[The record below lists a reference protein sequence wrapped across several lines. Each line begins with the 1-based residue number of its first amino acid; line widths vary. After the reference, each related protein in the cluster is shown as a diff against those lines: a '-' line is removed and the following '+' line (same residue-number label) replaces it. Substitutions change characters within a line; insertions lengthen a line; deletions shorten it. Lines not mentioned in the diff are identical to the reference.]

1 MPPLGRGKTIAFGII
16 LRSKTQ
22 IDACIKQLP
31 GEGGLSAKAVYGPL
45 RRGAERIMKPQQ
57 GVPSADYV
65 ERDGQA
71 KMLCQ
76 GYLRLEN
83 FYLERLGTAAQP
95 V

>member
-45 RRGAERIMKPQQ
+45 RRGAERTMKPQQ
-57 GVPSADYV
+57 SVSGADYV

-71 KMLCQ
+71 EMLRQ

-83 FYLERLGTAAQP
+83 F
-95 V
+95 

>member
-1 MPPLGRGKTIAFGII
+1 MPNSVALAMPPLGRGKTIAFGII

-22 IDACIKQLP
+22 IDASIEPLP

-45 RRGAERIMKPQQ
+45 RRGAERPAQLKQ
-57 GVPSADYV
+57 GIPSTDYV

-71 KMLCQ
+71 EMLRQ

-83 FYLERLGTAAQP
+83 FYL
-95 V
+95 

>member
-31 GEGGLSAKAVYGPL
+31 GKGGLSAKSVYGPL
-45 RRGAERIMKPQQ
+45 RGGAQRPVQPKQSI
-57 GVPSADYV
+57 PSTDDV

-71 KMLCQ
+71 EMLCQ

>member
-31 GEGGLSAKAVYGPL
+31 GEGGLAAKSVYGPL
-45 RRGAERIMKPQQ
+45 RGGAQRPVQPKQSI
-57 GVPSADYV
+57 PSTDDV

-71 KMLCQ
+71 EMLCQ

>member
-31 GEGGLSAKAVYGPL
+31 GKGGLSAKAVYRPL
-45 RRGAERIMKPQQ
+45 RGGAERPAQLKQ
-57 GVPSADYV
+57 GIPSTDDV

-71 KMLCQ
+71 EMLRQ

>member
-22 IDACIKQLP
+22 IDASIEQLP
-31 GEGGLSAKAVYGPL
+31 GKGGLAAKTVYGPL
-45 RRGAERIMKPQQ
+45 RGGAEGIMKPKQS
-57 GVPSADYV
+57 VPGADNV

-71 KMLCQ
+71 ETLCQ

-83 FYLERLGTAAQP
+83 F
-95 V
+95 

>member
-22 IDACIKQLP
+22 IDAYIKQLP
-31 GEGGLSAKAVYGPL
+31 GEGGLSAKAVYRPL

-57 GVPSADYV
+57 GIPSTDDV

-71 KMLCQ
+71 ETLCQ
-76 GYLRLEN
+76 SY
-83 FYLERLGTAAQP
+83 
-95 V
+95 